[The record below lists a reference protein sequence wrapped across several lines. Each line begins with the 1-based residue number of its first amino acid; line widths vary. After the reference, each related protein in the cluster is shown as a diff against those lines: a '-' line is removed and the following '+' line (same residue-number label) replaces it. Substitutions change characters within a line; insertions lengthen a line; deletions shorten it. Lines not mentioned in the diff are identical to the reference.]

1 VLTVA
6 VYPGHPEGDAEGKM
20 IQTGFVDA
28 SNGYTYYYD
37 ELVRVKGFAKVGE
50 DYYFFNAG
58 SGAMQRD
65 VTLWVNANSYGVTVG
80 THYFQADGKM
90 AQ

>member
-1 VLTVA
+1 
-6 VYPGHPEGDAEGKM
+6 M
-20 IQTGFVDA
+20 IKTGFVQA

-37 ELVRVKGFAKVGE
+37 NLVRVKGFTKLGE

-65 VTLWVNANSYGVTVG
+65 VTLWVSGSNPYGIRSGSY
-80 THYFQADGKM
+80 YFDADGKM
-90 AQ
+90 VK